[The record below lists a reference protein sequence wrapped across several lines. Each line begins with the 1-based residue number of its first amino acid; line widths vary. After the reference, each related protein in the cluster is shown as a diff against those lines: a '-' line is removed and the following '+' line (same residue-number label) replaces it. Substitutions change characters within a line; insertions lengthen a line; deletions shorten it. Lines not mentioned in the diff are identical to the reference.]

1 MLQQLK
7 DIIKWELYLVCSE
20 LCVFLTVAE
29 IGYVVV
35 CCGGVGC

>member
-1 MLQQLK
+1 MLQQSNKNGNYIWYALN
-7 DIIKWELYLVCSE
+7 
-20 LCVFLTVAE
+20 CVPLTVAE

>member
-1 MLQQLK
+1 MLQQSK
-7 DIIKWELYLVCSE
+7 DIKMGIIFGMLWIVF
-20 LCVFLTVAE
+20 FLTVAE